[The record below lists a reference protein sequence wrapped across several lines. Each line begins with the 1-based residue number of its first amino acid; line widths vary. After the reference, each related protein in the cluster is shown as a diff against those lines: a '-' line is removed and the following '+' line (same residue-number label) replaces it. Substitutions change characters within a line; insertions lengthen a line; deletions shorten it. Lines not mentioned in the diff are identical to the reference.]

1 MVPAVAGA
9 DVVHS
14 HTWYANF
21 AGHTAGLLHGVPH
34 VVSAH
39 SLEPLRTARALAES
53 TLGAPPPD
61 YSI

>member
-1 MVPAVAGA
+1 MLQ
-9 DVVHS
+9 DV
-14 HTWYANF
+14 
-21 AGHTAGLLHGVPH
+21 TARFIEVGLTVLRIPH
-34 VVSAH
+34 VVTAH